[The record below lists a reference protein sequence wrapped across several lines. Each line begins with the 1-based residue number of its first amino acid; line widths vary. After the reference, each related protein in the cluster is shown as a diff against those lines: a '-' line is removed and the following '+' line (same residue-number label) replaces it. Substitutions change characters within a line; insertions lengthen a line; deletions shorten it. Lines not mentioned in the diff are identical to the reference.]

1 MGVAESENR
10 GGDGRYA
17 RSLETVERDVEAARL
32 RSQGRTYQQIAD
44 QLGVSKPAAY
54 KMVQRAMADVDKEPA
69 EAAVAFELEKLDVM
83 EADITERL
91 GKRHLVVSVG
101 KVVNVNG
108 EPLEDDDFAL
118 RAQALL
124 LKVAERRAK
133 LMGLDSATKL
143 DVSGGMTYQLI
154 GADDV

>member
-1 MGVAESENR
+1 VA
-10 GGDGRYA
+10 GPI
-17 RSLETVERDVEAARL
+17 ETTQGYTVNPETAIRDQQAARL
-32 RSQGRTYQQIAD
+32 RSQSLTYQAIAD

-91 GKRHLVVSVG
+91 AKRHLVVSVG
-101 KVVNVNG
+101 KIVRIDG
-108 EPLEDDDFAL
+108 EPMEDDDFAL
-118 RAQALL
+118 RAHALL
-124 LKVAERRAK
+124 LRVAERRAR
-133 LMGLDSATKL
+133 LLGLDSATKL
-143 DVSGGMTYQLI
+143 DVSGGMTYTLL